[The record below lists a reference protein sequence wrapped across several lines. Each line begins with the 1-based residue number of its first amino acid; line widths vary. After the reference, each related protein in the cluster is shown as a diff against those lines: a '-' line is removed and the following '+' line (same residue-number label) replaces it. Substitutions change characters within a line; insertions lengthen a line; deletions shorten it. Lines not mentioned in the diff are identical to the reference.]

1 MEVVRATESVMYRIA
16 LCGSFGNKFLHKNN
30 LIGCQEAAV
39 HPPNNP
45 AMQFD
50 TSPTQSPVQSQQ
62 KLKKH

>member
-16 LCGSFGNKFLHKNN
+16 LCDSFGNKFSHKDN

-39 HPPNNP
+39 HPLNNP

-50 TSPTQSPVQSQQ
+50 TSPTKSPAQSQQ